1 MNQYIFLNLLIPL
14 IVNLFSPGG
23 LYGFFTPVVDFIV
36 LPIGLLIMNI
46 LFVYNKI
53 YYSFSMSCI
62 FMLAGL
68 LLAELMVYFIWG
80 IRSKHLLNPDG
91 ETIGIELTIAIYF
104 IIFSI
109 GSMVIGKILNWI
121 VSFFHKDKGT
131 PAGELR

>member
-14 IVNLFSPGG
+14 IVNLFSPDG
-23 LYGFFTPVVDFIV
+23 LYGFFTPVVGFIV

-68 LLAELMVYFIWG
+68 LLGELMVYFIWG
-80 IRSKHLLNPDG
+80 MRSKHLLNPGG
-91 ETIGIELTIAIYF
+91 EIIGIELTIAIYF

-121 VSFFHKDKGT
+121 VPFFHKDKGT
-131 PAGELR
+131 HAGELR